1 MCNRIFILLLLAM
14 LPQVGSCQSKTD
26 ELLVG
31 SFNVRFLDDNR
42 PDYDFKFGGQPWPV
56 RRPAVKAFFE
66 KNPIDIMGLQEVR
79 RAQAADLEE
88 DLGDEWFIYCPGR
101 YSGGKMVRTSDE
113 AVGLMY
119 RKSRFNLLGYGRFWL
134 SDSTEVAGS
143 KRLGQ
148 SSPIVTSW
156 VHLEE
161 KARPGKDLWFFSA
174 HISWSVAANPE
185 LPDQEVET
193 LLSEMERLT
202 GISRTE
208 FRSCATPVF
217 LVGDLNN
224 TAEESS
230 IRTLGS
236 FFNDAR
242 TSSPVSESTGKQTFN
257 CYGNEG
263 KAAIIDYIFFGTGK
277 AVEYIVDDSKN
288 YDPEVKFIS
297 DHYPLLFRLSY

>member
-1 MCNRIFILLLLAM
+1 
-14 LPQVGSCQSKTD
+14 
-26 ELLVG
+26 
-31 SFNVRFLDDNR
+31 
-42 PDYDFKFGGQPWPV
+42 
-56 RRPAVKAFFE
+56 
-66 KNPIDIMGLQEVR
+66 
-79 RAQAADLEE
+79 
-88 DLGDEWFIYCPGR
+88 
-101 YSGGKMVRTSDE
+101 
-113 AVGLMY
+113 
-119 RKSRFNLLGYGRFWL
+119 
-134 SDSTEVAGS
+134 
-143 KRLGQ
+143 
-148 SSPIVTSW
+148 
-156 VHLEE
+156 
-161 KARPGKDLWFFSA
+161 
-174 HISWSVAANPE
+174 
-185 LPDQEVET
+185 
-193 LLSEMERLT
+193 MERLT

-277 AVEYIVDDSKN
+277 AEEYIVDDSKS

-297 DHYPLLFRLSY
+297 DHYPLLLRLSY